1 MVKNT
6 HGGNKHK
13 GFARKH
19 TTAKAAS
26 KLRLAQEGELYAIV
40 TKMCGNNMFQ
50 CHCIDDVLR
59 LGYIRGKFSGRGKRD
74 NMIVLGTWVLVGLR
88 DWDTTEAVVVKKD
101 DKLQKC
107 DLLEVYSEIEKDRL
121 KDTTAEDW
129 NKLIANDLSKVTK
142 TEVEDDFIEFSNT
155 RHEERSRLLE
165 EISSGR
171 AEMISLNIEDTDTDD
186 KKEEEIN
193 IDDI

>member
-6 HGGNKHK
+6 HGGNKNK

-19 TTAKAAS
+19 TTAKASS

-74 NMIVLGTWVLVGLR
+74 SMIVLGTWVLVGLR
-88 DWDTTEAVVVKKD
+88 EWDITEAVVLKKD

-121 KDTTAEDW
+121 KDTTSEDW
-129 NKLIANDLSKVTK
+129 NKLITNDLSKVTK
-142 TEVEDDFIEFSNT
+142 MSVDDDLIEFSNT
-155 RHEERSRLLE
+155 REEERNKLLQ
-165 EISSGR
+165 EINSGT
-171 AEMISLNIEDTDTDD
+171 ADMISLSIEDTDD
-186 KKEEEIN
+186 KEEEIN